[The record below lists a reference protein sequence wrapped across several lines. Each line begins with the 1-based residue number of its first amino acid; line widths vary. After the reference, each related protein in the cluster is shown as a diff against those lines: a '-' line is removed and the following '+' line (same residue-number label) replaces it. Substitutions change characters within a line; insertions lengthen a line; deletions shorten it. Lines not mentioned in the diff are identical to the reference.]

1 MIQKRSKWSTAVQ
14 NYAQLWSQRGQ
25 KWSQMV
31 RNRQNSIINLLEGR
45 IIGATH
51 GKKGIGPQKLDLS
64 KVFGVKWLFFHLQHP
79 IIFSEDV
86 KNHIWNLLRG
96 RKVGVTHEKMGI

>member
-1 MIQKRSKWSTAVQ
+1 MIQNRSKWSAKVQ
-14 NYAQLWSQRGQ
+14 NHAQLWSQRGQ

-31 RNRQNSIINLLEGR
+31 KNRQNSIINLLEGR

-64 KVFGVKWLFFHLQHP
+64 KVFGVKWLFFHLQRP
-79 IIFSEDV
+79 FIFSEDV
-86 KNHIWNLLRG
+86 KNHVSNLLRG
-96 RKVGVTHEKMGI
+96 